1 MWVGNYVETLGLFA
15 AAGVRIVP
23 IEDFEPRVAWFAS
36 QRLLLIDA
44 HLTTE
49 ERRRV
54 ARHYLPVVLAGQ
66 VRS

>member
-1 MWVGNYVETLGLFA
+1 METLGLFA
-15 AAGVRIVP
+15 AAGVRVVP
-23 IEDFEPRVAWFAS
+23 IEDFEPKVAWFAS

-44 HLTTE
+44 NLTTE

-54 ARHYLPVVLAGQ
+54 ARHYLPAALACQ